1 MNVVVDVNDVVGV
14 VNVVNVVN
22 VSERIT
28 CDNSYIICK
37 TKWMKDVFIY
47 LY

>member
-1 MNVVVDVNDVVGV
+1 MNVVVDVNDVVG
-14 VNVVNVVN
+14 VVNVVN

-37 TKWMKDVFIY
+37 TRWMKDVFIY